1 MFNMISIS
9 PTLPAQGARADNPL
23 SQNSSTIT
31 QPQIGPTHRGSE
43 QIPNLR
49 KKFSKDKISIRMDCN
64 TVTYSD
70 QQQQHNETIQT
81 INAKDD
87 IYNQTLSAFQ
97 DDL

>member
-1 MFNMISIS
+1 
-9 PTLPAQGARADNPL
+9 
-23 SQNSSTIT
+23 
-31 QPQIGPTHRGSE
+31 
-43 QIPNLR
+43 
-49 KKFSKDKISIRMDCN
+49 MDCN